1 MKKLATLLVLAGL
14 GVVPAFAATSF
25 HNVSLIDVGCSKKA
39 AANPDAHTRSC
50 AIMCAK
56 SGYGILTSD
65 NKFLK
70 FDANGNQEVLKELKA
85 SKENDHLRVNVTG
98 EVKGDT
104 IQVSS
109 VKLK

>member
-1 MKKLATLLVLAGL
+1 VKKIASFLIMLGL
-14 GVVPAFAATSF
+14 GVVPAFAATSY

-65 NKFLK
+65 NHFLK

-85 SKENDHLRVNVTG
+85 SHETDHLRVNV
-98 EVKGDT
+98 KGDVQGDT
-104 IQVSS
+104 LKVSS
-109 VKLK
+109 VKLM